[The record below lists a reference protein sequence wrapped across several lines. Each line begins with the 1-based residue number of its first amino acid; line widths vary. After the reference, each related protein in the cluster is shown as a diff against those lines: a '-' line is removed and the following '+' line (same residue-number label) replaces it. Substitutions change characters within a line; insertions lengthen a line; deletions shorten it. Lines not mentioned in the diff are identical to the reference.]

1 MIPLGRQPSQEPLP
15 ARAPKLARAQDPSV
29 VSLLGEGFST
39 AANLIFTNANAF
51 YEGICLIYPTLTF
64 VMRFHSSC
72 LR

>member
-29 VSLLGEGFST
+29 LSLLGEGFST
-39 AANLIFTNANAF
+39 AANLVFRDASAF
-51 YEGICLIYPTLTF
+51 YEGTCLICSTLTF
-64 VMRFHSSC
+64 VMRFRSSC